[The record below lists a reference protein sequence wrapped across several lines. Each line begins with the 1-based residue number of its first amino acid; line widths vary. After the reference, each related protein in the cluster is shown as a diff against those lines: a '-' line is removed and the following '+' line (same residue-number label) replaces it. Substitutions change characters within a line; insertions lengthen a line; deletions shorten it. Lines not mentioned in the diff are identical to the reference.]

1 MTSVGCSIKLWKS
14 NQTIRNYNICTKGVK
29 PLLFFQKKFGRGK
42 KEENWDSI
50 LKKRAYSVIFGSW
63 GSGTN
68 FLKKEK
74 LIIQDTEMLTDKET
88 KNQNKKQGER
98 K

>member
-1 MTSVGCSIKLWKS
+1 MWAVQS
-14 NQTIRNYNICTKGVK
+14 NFGNQIRLLETTIYVLKELSHYFSSK
-29 PLLFFQKKFGRGK
+29 KKFGRGK

-88 KNQNKKQGER
+88 KNQNKK
-98 K
+98 